1 MRLLGG
7 SNHLEL
13 CLDYIRQ
20 GIMCLADTTIEWPPF
35 VKSAFQTDGTIAVE
49 GIERQC
55 RDREAMGKFA
65 AEMVI

>member
-1 MRLLGG
+1 
-7 SNHLEL
+7 
-13 CLDYIRQ
+13 
-20 GIMCLADTTIEWPPF
+20 MCLADTTIEWPPF

-55 RDREAMGKFA
+55 RDSEAMGKFA